1 MKRNLFA
8 AVGMLLIIFSFIAC
22 NNDTRSLDREA
33 AETIAEELDPR
44 TLVENVLKDGEKD
57 GIDIAYDLKAVDER
71 AKLDHTHVL
80 EVAIAFSGYEYSRGI
95 TIDSGSIIYTFY
107 GTMNGSRFSSHSYE
121 LRTVKHMVISGTSSE
136 GPVDVELSIDARD
149 GASGTNYSVSLGND
163 KETGETIATGAPSV
177 AVAIPDG
184 EQVRFVIGGTEAEI
198 PAEEPAPDPDPTPS
212 WQIYG
217 FAGGN
222 GSENSPFII
231 SDITH
236 LNNLRTNVSKGT
248 SFSGNHFRLDADIDL
263 SGESAFVP
271 IGNAS
276 RLGGIVSG
284 SIFKGMFDGNQ
295 HKIILPD
302 MTAWEITDDTESS
315 FGLFSAV
322 SGAGSGVKN
331 LTVSGKLVSNSES
344 AGMIA
349 GLISDGAVIE
359 NCTTE
364 DGSSIEAAEAG
375 GLVGRMMG
383 SGSISKSTNNADV
396 TATAGKAGGLA
407 HSVYY
412 PSESSSLVIAESHNT
427 GNIVGQSYTGGLVG
441 IATGVD
447 ISGSDNSGSV
457 TASKYIGGLIGRLN
471 PDSTMT
477 GCENTGAVCTP
488 SEPGDYSIFGGL
500 VGAIGGTGKDWNI
513 VTISSSENNGTFS
526 FGQNAVSAV
535 GGIVGL
541 EESSSNGGK
550 TKEITISG
558 SSNSADID
566 SNGESSIGGI
576 IGVAEGNLEIT
587 EGTSNSGDIKGK
599 ARIGG
604 LVGYAGDSVVI
615 SGSSNT
621 GAISGESALGGL
633 IAYAPSDNIEI
644 SNSENEGN
652 ITVIE
657 GDGDGRYAGGIAG
670 HILNAA
676 SVSITGVSNSGD
688 VSTRK
693 ESGEYFGG
701 IIGGLF
707 SSKSVSITADNSGS
721 VTSSPSAGAGGIIG
735 YVASNNES
743 ITVSSSNNSGNIT
756 GGSGAGG
763 IINNSAANGL
773 KIIGCTNT
781 GTIEAKGYTNAE
793 GKFVTAPAGGII
805 GDASASP
812 SLYIENCIN
821 GEENGESGSITGM
834 SRVGGIAGGILPED
848 TTIKG
853 STNHGLITGIYRV
866 GGIAGQTSTG
876 NTKFENCH
884 NTGDFT
890 NVHSYES
897 VSPTETRYGGII
909 GLANGPVKIMNSSS
923 SGKVS
928 INPVYS
934 LNPVAGG
941 LVGTAS
947 GSMTISDSSSQMV
960 FEVTD
965 DTVMGGLVGR
975 NSSDTISSFERCD
988 VTGEGIEVLV
998 GSGESKVEFI
1008 DCTLNDASYPT
1019 A

>member
-22 NNDTRSLDREA
+22 NNDTRSLDREV

-44 TLVENVLKDGEKD
+44 TLVENVLKDGEKE
-57 GIDIAYDLKAVDER
+57 GIDIAYDLMAVDER

-80 EVAIAFSGYEYSRGI
+80 EVAITFSGYEYSRGI

-121 LRTVKHMVISGTSSE
+121 LRTVKHMIISGTSSE

-149 GASGTNYSVSLGND
+149 GASGTNYSVSLGKD
-163 KETGETIATGAPSV
+163 EATGETIATGAPSV
-177 AVAIPDG
+177 SVAIPDG

-236 LNNLRTNVSKGT
+236 LDNLRTNVSKGI

-263 SGESAFVP
+263 SGESTFAP

-284 SIFKGMFDGNQ
+284 RIFKGMFDGNQ

-302 MTAWEITDDTESS
+302 MTAWEITDDTESP

-322 SGAGSGVKN
+322 SGTGSGVKN

-396 TATAGKAGGLA
+396 TATAGKAGGLV

-412 PSESSSLVIAESHNT
+412 PSGSSPLKIAESHNT

-447 ISGSDNSGSV
+447 ISESDNSGSV

-500 VGAIGGTGKDWNI
+500 VGAIGGTGKDGNI

-541 EESSSNGGK
+541 EESSSDGGK

-558 SSNSADID
+558 SSNSASID

-576 IGVAEGNLEIT
+576 IGVAEGNLKIT
-587 EGTSNSGDIKGK
+587 EGTSNSGDITGK

-604 LVGYAGDSVVI
+604 LVAYAGDSVVI

-621 GAISGESALGGL
+621 GAISGESVLGGL

-644 SNSENEGN
+644 SNSRNEGN
-652 ITVIE
+652 ITVIN

-688 VSTRK
+688 VSTEK
-693 ESGEYFGG
+693 ESGEYLGG

-763 IINNSAANGL
+763 IINNSAAKDL

-793 GKFVTAPAGGII
+793 GSSVTAPAGGII
-805 GDASASP
+805 GSIGKALT

-853 STNHGLITGIYRV
+853 STNHGLITGIYRA
-866 GGIAGQTSTG
+866 GGIAGQTSTTG
-876 NTKFENCH
+876 NTIFEDCR

-890 NVHSYES
+890 NVHTYES
-897 VSPTETRYGGII
+897 VKIAETRYGGII
-909 GLANGPVKIMNSSS
+909 GLVNGPVEITNSSS

-928 INPVYS
+928 IDPMYS
-934 LNPVAGG
+934 LNSVTGG

-947 GSMTISDSSSQMV
+947 GPMTLSDSSSQMV
-960 FEVTD
+960 FEVAD
-965 DTVMGGLVGR
+965 DTVMGGIAGK
-975 NSSDTISSFERCD
+975 NSANSTFERCN
-988 VTGEGIEVLV
+988 VTGEGIEALV
-998 GSGESKVEFI
+998 GEGEQKVEFK
-1008 DCTLNDASYPT
+1008 DCTLNGVSYPT

>member
-1 MKRNLFA
+1 
-8 AVGMLLIIFSFIAC
+8 
-22 NNDTRSLDREA
+22 
-33 AETIAEELDPR
+33 
-44 TLVENVLKDGEKD
+44 
-57 GIDIAYDLKAVDER
+57 
-71 AKLDHTHVL
+71 
-80 EVAIAFSGYEYSRGI
+80 
-95 TIDSGSIIYTFY
+95 
-107 GTMNGSRFSSHSYE
+107 
-121 LRTVKHMVISGTSSE
+121 
-136 GPVDVELSIDARD
+136 
-149 GASGTNYSVSLGND
+149 
-163 KETGETIATGAPSV
+163 
-177 AVAIPDG
+177 
-184 EQVRFVIGGTEAEI
+184 
-198 PAEEPAPDPDPTPS
+198 
-212 WQIYG
+212 
-217 FAGGN
+217 
-222 GSENSPFII
+222 
-231 SDITH
+231 
-236 LNNLRTNVSKGT
+236 
-248 SFSGNHFRLDADIDL
+248 
-263 SGESAFVP
+263 
-271 IGNAS
+271 
-276 RLGGIVSG
+276 
-284 SIFKGMFDGNQ
+284 
-295 HKIILPD
+295 
-302 MTAWEITDDTESS
+302 
-315 FGLFSAV
+315 
-322 SGAGSGVKN
+322 
-331 LTVSGKLVSNSES
+331 
-344 AGMIA
+344 
-349 GLISDGAVIE
+349 
-359 NCTTE
+359 
-364 DGSSIEAAEAG
+364 
-375 GLVGRMMG
+375 
-383 SGSISKSTNNADV
+383 
-396 TATAGKAGGLA
+396 
-407 HSVYY
+407 
-412 PSESSSLVIAESHNT
+412 
-427 GNIVGQSYTGGLVG
+427 
-441 IATGVD
+441 
-447 ISGSDNSGSV
+447 
-457 TASKYIGGLIGRLN
+457 
-471 PDSTMT
+471 MT

-500 VGAIGGTGKDWNI
+500 VGAIGGTGKDGNI

-576 IGVAEGNLEIT
+576 IGVAEGNLEIM
-587 EGTSNSGDIKGK
+587 EGTSNSGDITGK

-621 GAISGESALGGL
+621 GAISGESMLGGL

-763 IINNSAANGL
+763 IINNSAAEDL

-781 GTIEAKGYTNAE
+781 GTIEAKGYTNTE
-793 GKFVTAPAGGII
+793 GESVTAPAGGII
-805 GDASASP
+805 GFASNF
-812 SLYIENCIN
+812 LYIENCIN

-866 GGIAGQTSTG
+866 GGIAGQTSTTG
-876 NTKFENCH
+876 KTIFENCH

-890 NVHSYES
+890 NVHTYES

-909 GLANGPVKIMNSSS
+909 GLANGPVEITNSSS

-928 INPVYS
+928 IDSMYS

-947 GSMTISDSSSQMV
+947 GSMTISNSSSQMV

-965 DTVMGGLVGR
+965 NTVMGGLVGR
-975 NSSDTISSFERCD
+975 NSSDTVSTFERCN
-988 VTGEGIEVLV
+988 VTGEGIEALV
-998 GSGESKVEFI
+998 GEGEQKVEFK